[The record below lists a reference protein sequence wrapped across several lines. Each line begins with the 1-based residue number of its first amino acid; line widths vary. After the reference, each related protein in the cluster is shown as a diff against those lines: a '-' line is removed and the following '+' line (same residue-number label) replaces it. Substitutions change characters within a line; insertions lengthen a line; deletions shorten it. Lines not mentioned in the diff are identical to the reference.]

1 VADAVLNADP
11 LRGVGL
17 VFGLVRGGEGGGDRW
32 LVLPPGRPRG
42 EHRNDGLGAQAL
54 IPGISQQG
62 DARHEGEQ
70 FDQAGLA
77 DLGQIVDG
85 AWASLTAK
93 QQPSGRVGDTSAL
106 TVLARALPETNRC
119 RPAL

>member
-1 VADAVLNADP
+1 VLPAAEVPRQGPPVIQVADAVIDADP
-11 LRGVGL
+11 PRRMSPAIG
-17 VFGLVRGGEGGGDRW
+17 FVRGGEGGRDRW
-32 LVLPPGRPRG
+32 LVLPPGRPRS

-85 AWASLTAK
+85 AWASLTAN
-93 QQPSGRVGDTSAL
+93 SS
-106 TVLARALPETNRC
+106 
-119 RPAL
+119 RPAGSVTPAP